1 MDVLR
6 QQLQC
11 SADIGLV
18 RYDWVKCMERTLPD
32 FNNVHRCRD
41 FDAIRAWDIAHELSV
56 LPFDGLVHRGTD
68 VVFDRVPREPQE
80 EV

>member
-18 RYDWVKCMERTLPD
+18 GYNWVKGMERPVPD

-41 FDAIRAWDIAHELSV
+41 FDAIRAWDIAHELPF
-56 LPFDGLVHRGTD
+56 LPFDALVHGGTD
-68 VVFDRVPREPQE
+68 EVLDKVP
-80 EV
+80 